1 MGDVAAPDLVTALLF
16 VCGFL
21 ITVSAIH
28 RYTRNFIIPGV
39 TIMMFLGA
47 ISALFPSY
55 HSNLDKIY
63 DFMVNKAPDLILLVI
78 IPLLI
83 FESGRKLRLDEIRKE
98 IIPIGFFAII
108 GVILTIF
115 LLGIGVSIVF
125 HTPFID
131 GLLFGSIV
139 AATDAVAV
147 AAIFK
152 RFPIPHRL
160 NLIIEG
166 ESILNDATGLVS
178 FGVIK
183 GIIFSSVAFS
193 LIDTSLSFL
202 WAILGALA
210 LGSAIGYVGG
220 KVLNKWKGDE
230 YVNFTFSIALAI
242 GGYVIGDHFLHVSG
256 VVTTLFTAL
265 LLIKTHKD
273 IFTEAR
279 QAFHKYWDYTGL
291 MTNSILFFLVGIPLV
306 FDYESLKIPLV
317 VIILAPFAIVTISR
331 AIVVYGGSII
341 LRIARVRIPLQWQ
354 NILTL
359 GGLRGGISV
368 ALVLSLPAEYEFK
381 NLFIGLIISVVA
393 VNLVVNPIL
402 LDRYLKKSKITSEN
416 VDTLG
421 KLKEP

>member
-1 MGDVAAPDLVTALLF
+1 MGDVAAPDLVTSLLF

-39 TIMMFLGA
+39 TIIMFLGA
-47 ISALFPSY
+47 ISAVFPAY
-55 HSNLDKIY
+55 HSQLDNIY
-63 DFMVNKAPDLILLVI
+63 NFMANKAPGLILLVI

-83 FESGRKLRLDEIRKE
+83 FESVRKLRLDEIRKE

-131 GLLFGSIV
+131 GLLFGSV
-139 AATDAVAV
+139 AAATDAVAV
-147 AAIFK
+147 AAVFK

-220 KVLNKWKGDE
+220 
-230 YVNFTFSIALAI
+230 
-242 GGYVIGDHFLHVSG
+242 
-256 VVTTLFTAL
+256 
-265 LLIKTHKD
+265 
-273 IFTEAR
+273 
-279 QAFHKYWDYTGL
+279 
-291 MTNSILFFLVGIPLV
+291 
-306 FDYESLKIPLV
+306 
-317 VIILAPFAIVTISR
+317 
-331 AIVVYGGSII
+331 
-341 LRIARVRIPLQWQ
+341 
-354 NILTL
+354 
-359 GGLRGGISV
+359 
-368 ALVLSLPAEYEFK
+368 
-381 NLFIGLIISVVA
+381 
-393 VNLVVNPIL
+393 
-402 LDRYLKKSKITSEN
+402 
-416 VDTLG
+416 
-421 KLKEP
+421 